1 MAKNKNEIDKEM
13 MYRKIMPTMPRRT
26 QVQTDNA
33 EPQAETPTPRPIASP
48 QGIFPSS
55 TTANRMI
62 HESRD
67 MVLVNVMEEL
77 VIEKLDATLSR
88 FNCCKCNK
96 CKKDIAAVA
105 LNRLPSRYMVMREN
119 DTQKKKAEEEKYS
132 SDVIGALIQAILAVK
147 KEPRH

>member
-1 MAKNKNEIDKEM
+1 MAKNKNEIDKEL

-26 QVQTDNA
+26 QAQPENG
-33 EPQAETPTPRPIASP
+33 EPQAETPRPTASP

-55 TTANRMI
+55 TSANRMI

-77 VIEKLDATLSR
+77 VIEKLDVTLSR

-105 LNRLPSRYMVMREN
+105 LNRLPPRYMVMREN

-132 SDVIGALIQAILAVK
+132 SDVTGALIQAILAVK